1 MPEYVGDSS
10 NQACWLI
17 WGIRGCSLFLSDFS
31 GGDVLIAASDSGD
44 FKKWIIMDALNG
56 KHALKRMNA
65 SSEIKY
71 ASTIED
77 VRCGNVVSVKGR
89 KKVV

>member
-1 MPEYVGDSS
+1 MPTYYG
-10 NQACWLI
+10 AKAKKI
-17 WGIRGCSLFLSDFS
+17 CSYMFKNPDNLFLSDFS
-31 GGDVLIAASDSGD
+31 GGDVLIAACDSGD
-44 FKKWIIMDALNG
+44 FRKWIIIDALNG

-65 SSEIKY
+65 SAGIEY

-77 VRCGNVVSVKGR
+77 VYCGDAISVKGR

>member
-17 WGIRGCSLFLSDFS
+17 WGIRECSLFLSDFS
-31 GGDVLIAASDSGD
+31 GGDVLIAATDSGD
-44 FKKWIIMDALNG
+44 FKEWIIMDALNG

-65 SSEIKY
+65 SFE
-71 ASTIED
+71 
-77 VRCGNVVSVKGR
+77 CGIGELMDAVNKDMQR
-89 KKVV
+89 REK

>member
-17 WGIRGCSLFLSDFS
+17 WGIRECSLFLSDFS

-77 VRCGNVVSVKGR
+77 VQCGNVISVKGR